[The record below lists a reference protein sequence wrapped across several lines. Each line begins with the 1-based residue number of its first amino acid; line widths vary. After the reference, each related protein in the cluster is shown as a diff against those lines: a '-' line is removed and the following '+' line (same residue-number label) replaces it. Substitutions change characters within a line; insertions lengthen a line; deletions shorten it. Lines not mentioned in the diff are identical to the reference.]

1 MWSLIFLTLAVSG
14 CASGDPPPARTG
26 RSPTTR
32 CLTNPNETGD
42 SRPMFFLFCAE
53 SP

>member
-42 SRPMFFLFCAE
+42 SRPMLFLFCAE